1 MSKYSDFLDD
11 LFYGKSKLE
20 KGLYVVGAFSGVIIV
35 GIIGYNILSYVF

>member
-20 KGLYVVGAFSGVIIV
+20 KAIYVVGAFAAVIV
-35 GIIGYNILSYVF
+35 VFTIIYNVI